1 MEKHIPTQGAQP
13 LWTPA
18 PGGVLPPRHVSG
30 DGGRA
35 AMAFDPMVVGTA
47 RFDSD
52 EERRAALDKA
62 LERGLAGDVVEDFD
76 FDRLLG
82 ELRREWEDAGLL

>member
-1 MEKHIPTQGAQP
+1 
-13 LWTPA
+13 
-18 PGGVLPPRHVSG
+18 
-30 DGGRA
+30 
-35 AMAFDPMVVGTA
+35 MAFDPMVVGTA

-82 ELRREWEDAGLL
+82 ELRKEWEDAGLL

>member
-1 MEKHIPTQGAQP
+1 
-13 LWTPA
+13 
-18 PGGVLPPRHVSG
+18 
-30 DGGRA
+30 
-35 AMAFDPMVVGTA
+35 MAFDPMVVGTA